1 MLLCTLIIHNFHK
14 FFKTFLVL
22 GMKATMVKRVQTDL
36 KEMMAMATML
46 AMLLA
51 ASTSCIW
58 RLYSNCSSS
67 CCGGRVGCLY
77 GRAGVGS
84 EGLVARE
91 HVGVALAGVVH

>member
-1 MLLCTLIIHNFHK
+1 MVINAHQTHIIGCNFCLMHNICCLLLLMLLCTLIIHNFHN

-36 KEMMAMATML
+36 KEMVAMATML

-58 RLYSNCSSS
+58 RL
-67 CCGGRVGCLY
+67 
-77 GRAGVGS
+77 
-84 EGLVARE
+84 
-91 HVGVALAGVVH
+91 